1 MALTI
6 SGALHHPRFNEN
18 ADIPKVDDGRGGWYR
33 CGREVNKNHWSKG
46 RVLQKLKK

>member
-33 CGREVNKNHWSKG
+33 KVTKFTGVKDGSFKN
-46 RVLQKLKK
+46 

>member
-33 CGREVNKNHWSKG
+33 CGREVKRITGVKDGFFKN
-46 RVLQKLKK
+46 